1 MTLTETQVENI
12 CALVADQIYAG
23 RFEEARETLGE
34 LWPGL
39 EKRPELKFRPEV
51 NAELLLQCGTLTS
64 WLGSAKQIDAQEKAK
79 NLITSALEI
88 FQSLKNQIKVAEA
101 QYELGMCYWRVGSFD
116 EARIVL
122 EEAKQ
127 IATHQQR
134 GKILIRQT
142 LVEISTGRYHQA
154 LTMLDNARPSF
165 ESYPDALKGRWH
177 GQMALVLR
185 GLANT
190 EFRTDYYDRAIV
202 EYTAAIYHYEQAGHD
217 RLKANNLNNLA
228 FLLSK
233 TGHYREAHDALDQ
246 ARIIFERLK
255 DSGNIAQVDET
266 RARVLLAEERYEDAE
281 QVINEVVK
289 ALASGGEQ
297 ALLADALTTK
307 GTILARLGHAKRSIN
322 AFNNAIEIGER
333 AGAECCAGL
342 AAISLIEEHGKDLS
356 IHEIFDAYRNADRLL
371 AQTQDNEVIKR
382 LRACAR
388 TFARRLCERS
398 PEFRLPDAVLEYE
411 AHFIEQALKEEKG
424 SVTRAAKKLGITHQ
438 GLAFILESRQQ
449 KLFGQRTPPTK
460 RRRSIFK

>member
-1 MTLTETQVENI
+1 
-12 CALVADQIYAG
+12 
-23 RFEEARETLGE
+23 
-34 LWPGL
+34 
-39 EKRPELKFRPEV
+39 
-51 NAELLLQCGTLTS
+51 LLQCGTLTG
-64 WLGSAKQIDAQEKAK
+64 WLGSAKQVDVQETAK
-79 NLITSALEI
+79 NLITQALEI
-88 FQSLKNQIKVAEA
+88 FQSLNNQIKIAEA

-127 IATHQQR
+127 IATHEQR
-134 GKILIRQT
+134 GKILVRQT
-142 LVEISTGRYHQA
+142 LVEISTGRYHRA

-165 ESYPDALKGRWH
+165 ESYPHALKGRWH

-217 RLKANNLNNLA
+217 RYKGNNLNNLA

-233 TGHYREAHDALDQ
+233 TGHYKEAHDSLEQ

-255 DSGNIAQVDET
+255 DPGNIAQVDET

-289 ALASGGEQ
+289 TLASGGEQ

-307 GTILARLGHAKRSIN
+307 GTILARLGLAKRSIS
-322 AFNNAIEIGER
+322 AFHHAIEIGEQ

-342 AAISLIEEHGKDLS
+342 AAIGLIEEHGAQLS
-356 IHEIFDAYRNADRLL
+356 IHEIFNAYRDADRLL

-382 LRACAR
+382 LRSCAR

-398 PEFRLPDAVLEYE
+398 PKFKLTDAVLEYE
-411 AHFIEQALKEEKG
+411 AHFIEQALAEERG
-424 SVTRAAKKLGITHQ
+424 SVTRAAKKLGVTHQ
-438 GLAFILESRQQ
+438 GLAYILRQRH
-449 KLFGQRTPPTK
+449 KDLFDKRTPPTK